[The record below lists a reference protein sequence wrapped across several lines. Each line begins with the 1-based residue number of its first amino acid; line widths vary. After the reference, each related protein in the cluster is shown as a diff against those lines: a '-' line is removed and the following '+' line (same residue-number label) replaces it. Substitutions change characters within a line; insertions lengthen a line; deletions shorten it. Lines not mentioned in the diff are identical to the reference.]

1 MGAGQSADTNT
12 MGPEGY
18 AARRAFFREHGR
30 EPTEEEEHKFK
41 IAFARED
48 PTDAHLGTVTAEEA
62 DALYRI
68 ARSIK

>member
-1 MGAGQSADTNT
+1 MGAGQSADMNT

-30 EPTEEEEHKFK
+30 DPTEEEAHKFK

-48 PTDAHLGTVTAEEA
+48 PTDAHLGTVTAE
-62 DALYRI
+62 
-68 ARSIK
+68 